1 MGAALAQILR
11 SVAHLCDDAE
21 WHSRC
26 CTADEGCQCDA
37 ETHGPGAVE
46 RDFEVHGGSC
56 CSVEA
61 HEGPNEHEEVKD
73 SDA

>member
-1 MGAALAQILR
+1 MGAALAQLLR
-11 SVAHLCDDAE
+11 GAAHICEDAE

-26 CTADEGCQCDA
+26 CTADEGCLCDA

-46 RDFEVHGGSC
+46 RDFEVRGGSC

-61 HEGPNEHEEVKD
+61 HEGPEEVKD
-73 SDA
+73 FDA